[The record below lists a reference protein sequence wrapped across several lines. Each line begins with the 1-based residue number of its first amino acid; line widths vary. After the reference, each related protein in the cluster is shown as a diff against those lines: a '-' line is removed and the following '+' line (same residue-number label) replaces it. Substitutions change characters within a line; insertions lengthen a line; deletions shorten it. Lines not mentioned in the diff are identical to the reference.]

1 MGCQSQSFSEKGH
14 LLEELLEC
22 ISLLFKE
29 IPREENSIATLKSH
43 LQLFHFVGNIR
54 FKIFLYEKLPARKDD
69 PG

>member
-1 MGCQSQSFSEKGH
+1 MGFQSQSFSEKGH

-43 LQLFHFVGNIR
+43 LRLFHFVGNIR
-54 FKIFLYEKLPARKDD
+54 FKIFLYGEASSKKR
-69 PG
+69 